1 MKTFVICIPARNEAA
16 HIRETATR
24 LARSL
29 EQIKEVDWKI
39 VVVENGPRDGTS
51 ETIQALANPR
61 LAVIR
66 CEEPGKGAAI
76 KTAARQFESDVFGFI
91 DADLSADPDAIPGMV
106 DQVVIGKADAVIGS
120 RLVQMRTT
128 NRGFLRT
135 LSSLFFN
142 LAAKMLL
149 DLRVKDSQCGL
160 KVMNAPARKILSDC
174 KESGWFLDMEWL
186 ARLRKANMII
196 QEVPVPWL
204 EFRYPDRKSQI
215 NTVRDGLAA
224 VLAMVRIRK
233 NVKRET

>member
-1 MKTFVICIPARNEAA
+1 MKTFIICIPARNEAN
-16 HIRETATR
+16 HIRETVTR

-29 EQIKEVDWKI
+29 EQIKDVDWGI

-51 ETIQALANPR
+51 EAIQALANPR

-76 KTAARQFESDVFGFI
+76 KTAARQFESDIFGFI

-106 DQVVIGKADAVIGS
+106 EQVAAGKADAVIGS
-120 RLVQMRTT
+120 RLLQMRTT

-135 LSSLFFN
+135 LSSLLFN
-142 LAAKMLL
+142 LAAKLLL

-160 KVMNAPARKILSDC
+160 KVMNAQTRKILC
-174 KESGWFLDMEWL
+174 ECIESGWFLDMEFL
-186 ARLRKANMII
+186 ARLRKQGLEIS
-196 QEVPVPWL
+196 EVPVPWL

-215 NTVRDGLAA
+215 NTIKDGLASIF
-224 VLAMVRIRK
+224 AMLRIRK
-233 NVKRET
+233 IIKRL